1 MHIGKSSLQYFT
13 FRIRQCTEVTE
24 YWFVVTH
31 HEMGHIYYF
40 LYYWDQPYIFRD
52 SANPGFHEAVGDTLS
67 LSVSTPQHL
76 VNIGLLDNYVE
87 DKGEV
92 ISRSNKI
99 LRKCSRTSLL
109 NGHLGRYEG
118 MGVIWHFYF
127 FGGCDIFIFK
137 NAYCSM

>member
-87 DKGEV
+87 DKGEL
-92 ISRSNKI
+92 ITRSNKI
-99 LRKCSRTSLL
+99 RRKYSRTSPQRPPWALWGYECNMALL
-109 NGHLGRYEG
+109 FFRE
-118 MGVIWHFYF
+118 VRHFYL
-127 FGGCDIFIFK
+127 
-137 NAYCSM
+137 